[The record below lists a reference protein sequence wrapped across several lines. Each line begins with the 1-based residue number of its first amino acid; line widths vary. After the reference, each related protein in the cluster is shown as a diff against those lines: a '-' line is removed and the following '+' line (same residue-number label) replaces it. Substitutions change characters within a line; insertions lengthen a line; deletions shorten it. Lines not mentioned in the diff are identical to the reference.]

1 MRGFR
6 RSEAWSDPRMS
17 AASEIEGGELTYASI
32 NRDHKSDLSV
42 PERAGQRQ
50 TPDLST
56 TDSRILQP
64 RLVNRE
70 STNTYSTRGSSERNE
85 NGIRE
90 LKTTL
95 DRLEEE
101 LELERQRSSEGM
113 REMEELRARLQRQEE
128 ELTDLEKKRAVLV
141 EEAERQKAQKR
152 PDPRVK
158 LLFDNEQTL
167 NRQRYGAPLL

>member
-1 MRGFR
+1 M
-6 RSEAWSDPRMS
+6 
-17 AASEIEGGELTYASI
+17 
-32 NRDHKSDLSV
+32 
-42 PERAGQRQ
+42 
-50 TPDLST
+50 
-56 TDSRILQP
+56 
-64 RLVNRE
+64 NRE